1 MSRSKGKKHTFK
13 IVLAALFLMAA
24 AGCIAYTL
32 RIDDGEIEIRGNQ
45 KYTKEEMISYIFK
58 SDLDRNPFVLYYKT
72 KFGTQE
78 KIPFVDEYD
87 VEFTSLQKIRITVYE
102 KKIIG
107 YVQYK
112 GVNMYFDKDGTIVE
126 SSTEE
131 IENIPRI
138 TGLKFDYIVLDETLP
153 AGDEKIFHLILDVT
167 QALAKYQVGVDR
179 IFISEK
185 QEVTL
190 YMEQVVVELGK
201 HRDMSEKIQ
210 SLADMLPNLSG
221 LSGTLNMKEYD
232 EKGNGYTFK
241 KH

>member
-1 MSRSKGKKHTFK
+1 MSRSKGRKHTFK
-13 IVLAALFLMAA
+13 IVLILLFLIAA
-24 AGCIAYTL
+24 GGCIAYTL

-45 KYTKEEMISYIFK
+45 KYTKEEMTAYIFK
-58 SDLDRNPFVLYYKT
+58 SDLDRNPFILYYKT
-72 KFGTQE
+72 KFGKQE

-87 VEFTSLQKIRITVYE
+87 VEFTSLQKIKITVYE

-131 IENIPRI
+131 IENIPMI

-153 AGDEKIFHLILDVT
+153 VGDEKIFHLILDLT
-167 QALAKYQVGVDR
+167 QALAKYEVGVDR
-179 IFISEK
+179 IYISEN

-201 HRDMSEKIQ
+201 NTDMVEKIQ
-210 SLADMLPNLSG
+210 SLADMMPNLSG

-232 EKGNGYTFK
+232 ENGNGYTFK

>member
-1 MSRSKGKKHTFK
+1 M
-13 IVLAALFLMAA
+13 
-24 AGCIAYTL
+24 AYTL
-32 RIDDGEIEIRGNQ
+32 RIDDGDIEIRGNK
-45 KYTKEEMISYIFK
+45 KYTKEEMAAYIFNT
-58 SDLDRNPFVLYYKT
+58 DLDRNPFVLYYKT
-72 KFGTQE
+72 RFGKQN

-87 VEFTSLQKIRITVYE
+87 VEFKSLQKIRITVYE

-107 YVQYK
+107 YVRYK

-153 AGDEKIFHLILDVT
+153 VGDEKIFHLILDLT
-167 QALAKYQVGVDR
+167 QALAKYEVGVDR
-179 IFISEK
+179 IYISEK
-185 QEVTL
+185 QEVIL
-190 YMEQVVVELGK
+190 YMDQVVVELGK
-201 HRDMSEKIQ
+201 NTDMVEKIQ

-232 EKGNGYTFK
+232 ENGNGYTFK

>member
-1 MSRSKGKKHTFK
+1 MSRSKGRKHTFK
-13 IVLAALFLMAA
+13 IVLILLFLIAA
-24 AGCIAYTL
+24 GGCIAYTL

-45 KYTKEEMISYIFK
+45 KYTKEEMTAYIFK
-58 SDLDRNPFVLYYKT
+58 SDLDINPFILYYKT
-72 KFGTQE
+72 KFGKQE

-87 VEFTSLQKIRITVYE
+87 VEFTSLQKIKITVYE

-153 AGDEKIFHLILDVT
+153 VGDEKIFHLILDLT
-167 QALAKYQVGVDR
+167 QALAKYEVGVDR
-179 IFISEK
+179 IYISEN

-201 HRDMSEKIQ
+201 NTDMVEKIQ
-210 SLADMLPNLSG
+210 SLADMMPNLSG

-232 EKGNGYTFK
+232 ENGNGYTFK

>member
-1 MSRSKGKKHTFK
+1 MSRSKGRKHTFK
-13 IVLAALFLMAA
+13 IVLILLFLIAA
-24 AGCIAYTL
+24 GGCIAYTL

-45 KYTKEEMISYIFK
+45 KYTKEEMTAYIVK
-58 SDLDRNPFVLYYKT
+58 SDLDRNPFILYYKT
-72 KFGTQE
+72 KFGKQE

-87 VEFTSLQKIRITVYE
+87 VEFTSLQKIKITVYE

-153 AGDEKIFHLILDVT
+153 VGDEKIFHLILDLT
-167 QALAKYQVGVDR
+167 QALAKYEVGVDR
-179 IFISEK
+179 IYISEN

-201 HRDMSEKIQ
+201 NTDMVEKIQ
-210 SLADMLPNLSG
+210 SLADMMPNLSG

-232 EKGNGYTFK
+232 ENGNGYTFK

>member
-1 MSRSKGKKHTFK
+1 MSRSKGRKHTFK
-13 IVLAALFLMAA
+13 IVLILLFLIAA
-24 AGCIAYTL
+24 GGCIAYTL

-45 KYTKEEMISYIFK
+45 KYTKEEMTAYIFK
-58 SDLDRNPFVLYYKT
+58 SDLDRNPFILYYKT
-72 KFGTQE
+72 KVGKQE

-87 VEFTSLQKIRITVYE
+87 VEFTSLQKIKITVYE

-153 AGDEKIFHLILDVT
+153 VGDEKIFHLILDLT
-167 QALAKYQVGVDR
+167 QALAKYEVGVDR
-179 IFISEK
+179 IYISEN

-201 HRDMSEKIQ
+201 NTDMVEKIQ
-210 SLADMLPNLSG
+210 SLADMMPNLSG

-232 EKGNGYTFK
+232 ENGNGYTFK

>member
-1 MSRSKGKKHTFK
+1 MSRRKGRKYTFI
-13 IVLAALFLMAA
+13 IVLVLLFIIA
-24 AGCIAYTL
+24 AGGSIAYTL
-32 RIDDGEIEIRGNQ
+32 RIDDRKIEIQGNH
-45 KYTKEEMISYIFK
+45 KYTKEEMIAYIFK
-58 SDLDRNPFVLYYKT
+58 SDLDRNPFVLYFKT
-72 KFGTQE
+72 KFKKQE

-87 VEFTSLQKIRITVYE
+87 IEFTSLQTVKITVYE

-126 SSTEE
+126 SSQEE

-153 AGDEKIFHLILDVT
+153 VGDEKVFHLILDLT
-167 QALAKYQVGVDR
+167 QALSKYAVGVDR

-190 YMEQVVVELGK
+190 YMEQVEVNLGNDT
-201 HRDMSEKIQ
+201 DMVEKIQ
-210 SLADMLPNLSG
+210 SLADMLPNLQG
-221 LSGTLNMKEYD
+221 LSGTLDMKEYD
-232 EKGNGYTFK
+232 EQGNGYTFK

>member
-1 MSRSKGKKHTFK
+1 MSRSKGRKHTFK
-13 IVLAALFLMAA
+13 IFLVLLFLMAA
-24 AGCIAYTL
+24 GGCVAYTL
-32 RIDDGEIEIRGNQ
+32 RIDDGEIEIRGNK
-45 KYTKEEMISYIFK
+45 KYTKEEMTAYIFK

-72 KFGTQE
+72 KFGKQE

-87 VEFTSLQKIRITVYE
+87 VEFTSLQKIKITVYE

-153 AGDEKIFHLILDVT
+153 VGDEKIFHLILDVT
-167 QALAKYQVGVDR
+167 QALAKYEVGVDR

-201 HRDMSEKIQ
+201 YQDIAEKIQ

-241 KH
+241 KR

>member
-1 MSRSKGKKHTFK
+1 MSRSKGRKHTFK
-13 IVLAALFLMAA
+13 IVLILLFLIAA
-24 AGCIAYTL
+24 GGCIAYTL

-45 KYTKEEMISYIFK
+45 KYTKEEMTAYIFK
-58 SDLDRNPFVLYYKT
+58 SDLDRNPFILYYKT
-72 KFGTQE
+72 KFGKQE

-87 VEFTSLQKIRITVYE
+87 VEFTSLQKIKITVYE

-138 TGLKFDYIVLDETLP
+138 TGLKFAYIVLVETLP
-153 AGDEKIFHLILDVT
+153 VGDEKIFHLILDLT
-167 QALAKYQVGVDR
+167 QALAKYEVGVDR
-179 IFISEK
+179 IYISEN

-201 HRDMSEKIQ
+201 NTDMVEKIQ
-210 SLADMLPNLSG
+210 SLADMMPNLSG

-232 EKGNGYTFK
+232 ENGNGYTFK

>member
-1 MSRSKGKKHTFK
+1 MSRSKGRKHTFK
-13 IVLAALFLMAA
+13 IVLILLFLIAA
-24 AGCIAYTL
+24 GGCIAYTL

-45 KYTKEEMISYIFK
+45 KYTKEEMTAYIFK
-58 SDLDRNPFVLYYKT
+58 SDLDRNPFILYYKT
-72 KFGTQE
+72 KFGKQE
-78 KIPFVDEYD
+78 KIPFVDEYE
-87 VEFTSLQKIRITVYE
+87 VKFTSLQKIKITVNE

-153 AGDEKIFHLILDVT
+153 VGDEKIFHLILDLT
-167 QALAKYQVGVDR
+167 QALAKYEVGVDR
-179 IFISEK
+179 IYISEN

-201 HRDMSEKIQ
+201 NTDMVEKIQ
-210 SLADMLPNLSG
+210 SLADMMPNLSG

-232 EKGNGYTFK
+232 ENGNGYTFK

>member
-1 MSRSKGKKHTFK
+1 MSRRKGRKHTFI
-13 IVLAALFLMAA
+13 IVLVLLFIIA
-24 AGCIAYTL
+24 AGGSIAYTL
-32 RIDDGEIEIRGNQ
+32 RIDDRKIEIQGNH
-45 KYTKEEMISYIFK
+45 KYTKEEMIAYIFK
-58 SDLDRNPFVLYYKT
+58 SDLDRNPFVLYFKT
-72 KFGTQE
+72 KFKKQE

-87 VEFTSLQKIRITVYE
+87 IEFTSLQTVKITVYE

-126 SSTEE
+126 SSQEE

-153 AGDEKIFHLILDVT
+153 VGDEKVFHLILDLT
-167 QALAKYQVGVDR
+167 QALSKYAVGVDR

-190 YMEQVVVELGK
+190 YMEQVEVDLGNDT
-201 HRDMSEKIQ
+201 DMVEKIQ
-210 SLADMLPNLSG
+210 SLADMLPNLQG
-221 LSGTLNMKEYD
+221 LSGTLDMKEYD
-232 EKGNGYTFK
+232 EQGNGYTFK

>member
-1 MSRSKGKKHTFK
+1 MSRSKGRKHTLK
-13 IVLAALFLMAA
+13 IVLVLLFLIA
-24 AGCIAYTL
+24 AGGCMAYTL
-32 RIDDGEIEIRGNQ
+32 RIDDGDIEIRGNK
-45 KYTKEEMISYIFK
+45 KYTKEEMAAYIF
-58 SDLDRNPFVLYYKT
+58 NT
-72 KFGTQE
+72 
-78 KIPFVDEYD
+78 EYD
-87 VEFTSLQKIRITVYE
+87 VEFKSLQKIRITVYE

-107 YVQYK
+107 YVRYK

-153 AGDEKIFHLILDVT
+153 VGDEKIFHLILDLT
-167 QALAKYQVGVDR
+167 QALAKYEVGVDR
-179 IFISEK
+179 IYISEK
-185 QEVTL
+185 QEVIL
-190 YMEQVVVELGK
+190 YMDQVVVELGK
-201 HRDMSEKIQ
+201 NTDMVEKIQ

-232 EKGNGYTFK
+232 ENGNGYTFK